1 MRMNI
6 LMHDKQR
13 YKITER
19 QITDEGFLRVPA
31 HVSRTGIQ
39 EYLGSELGFNHN
51 NIVRVY
57 RPPTEVFSPDS
68 LASFDGSDVTI
79 EHPDE
84 LVNSENY
91 RYTSVGT
98 VKAGA
103 SQAGDFVRCDLIV
116 KDQRAI
122 DEVMAGKVEV
132 SVGYTAIYKDEAG
145 VTQEGESYDMSQTC
159 IRVNHVALV
168 DKARAG
174 PQAKIFDSSK
184 TTGATKMAVNIVLD
198 SGRSIDV
205 ADAANAQVVADAFDR
220 LTKRVKDAEEEKEK
234 MEAAKDAS
242 EEELEE
248 EKKKSSDS
256 AISQRVKAVADTS
269 KAAKRIAGKD
279 FVLDSVNISD
289 IQRAALK
296 VAYPKRDWSDRSA
309 VYLQAAFDV
318 AYEGKE
324 TEEEEEEEEKSKAN
338 DSYKGLSRDA
348 AIGTVNKD
356 AAPVI
361 SRAQAAL
368 NKATGKGAK

>member
-6 LMHDKQR
+6 VTYDKQR
-13 YKITER
+13 YAITER
-19 QITDEGFLRVPA
+19 QITDEGFLRVPG
-31 HVSRTGIQ
+31 HVARIGIQ

-57 RPPTEVFSPDS
+57 RPPYEVFSPES

-91 RYTSVGT
+91 KYTSVGT

-103 SQAGDFVRCDLIV
+103 SQDGDFVRCDLIV
-116 KDQRAI
+116 KDQQAI
-122 DEVMAGKVEV
+122 DSVMAGKVEL

-145 VTQEGESYDMSQTC
+145 ITPEGEPYDLMQTC

-168 DKARAG
+168 DNARAG

-184 TTGATKMAVNIVLD
+184 TTGGNKMPVHIVLD
-198 SGRSIDV
+198 SGRSVDV
-205 ADAANAQVVADAFDR
+205 ADAANATVIADAFDR
-220 LTKRVKDAEEEKEK
+220 LVKRTKDAEEEKEK
-234 MEAAKDAS
+234 MEAAKDAA

-256 AISQRVKAVADTS
+256 AISDRVKAIADTS

-279 FVLDSVNISD
+279 FVCDSVNVSE
-289 IQRAALK
+289 IQRSALK
-296 VAYPKRDWSDRSA
+296 TAYPKRDWADRSA

-338 DSYKGLSRDA
+338 DSYRGLSHDA
-348 AIGTVNKD
+348 ALGTVNKD

-368 NKATGKGAK
+368 NKRTGKGVK

>member
-1 MRMNI
+1 MNI
-6 LMHDKQR
+6 VTYDKQR
-13 YKITER
+13 YAITER
-19 QITDEGFLRVPA
+19 QITDEGFLRVPG
-31 HVSRTGIQ
+31 HVARTGIQ

-57 RPPTEVFSPDS
+57 RPPAEVFAPES

-79 EHPDE
+79 EHPAE

-91 RYTSVGT
+91 KYTSVGT

-103 SQAGDFVRCDLIV
+103 SQDGDFVRCDLIV
-116 KDQRAI
+116 KDQTAI
-122 DEVMAGKVEV
+122 DAILAGKVEL

-145 VTQEGESYDMSQTC
+145 VTPDGEPYDLMQTC
-159 IRVNHVALV
+159 IRVNNVALV
-168 DKARAG
+168 DRARAG

-234 MEAAKDAS
+234 MEAEKDSA

-256 AISQRVKAVADTS
+256 AISARVKAIADAAIT
-269 KAAKRIAGKD
+269 AKRIAGKD
-279 FVLDSVNISD
+279 FVCDSVSITE
-289 IQRAALK
+289 IQRSALAA
-296 VAYPKRDWSDRSA
+296 AYPKRQWADRSA
-309 VYLQAAFDV
+309 VYLQAALDV

-324 TEEEEEEEEKSKAN
+324 TEEEEEEEKIKESSDSLKKLAQDMASGAQPTVDARTKSIQDRAN
-338 DSYKGLSRDA
+338 AWKKTAGVA
-348 AIGTVNKD
+348 
-356 AAPVI
+356 
-361 SRAQAAL
+361 
-368 NKATGKGAK
+368 

>member
-6 LMHDKQR
+6 VTYDKQR
-13 YKITER
+13 YAITER
-19 QITDEGFLRVPA
+19 QITDEGFLRVPG
-31 HVSRTGIQ
+31 HVARTGIQ
-39 EYLGSELGFNHN
+39 EYLGSELGFNHDR
-51 NIVRVY
+51 IMRVY
-57 RPPTEVFSPDS
+57 RPPAEVFSPES

-79 EHPDE
+79 EHPAE

-91 RYTSVGT
+91 KYTSVGT

-103 SQAGDFVRCDLIV
+103 SQDGDFVKCELII
-116 KDQRAI
+116 KDQNAI
-122 DEVMAGKVEV
+122 DEVKAGKVEL
-132 SVGYTAIYKDEAG
+132 SVGYTAIYKDESG
-145 VTQEGESYDMSQTC
+145 VTPDGEPYDLMQTC

-205 ADAANAQVVADAFDR
+205 ADAANAQLVADAFDR

-256 AISQRVKAVADTS
+256 AIAERVKAIATTAT
-269 KAAKRIAGKD
+269 AAKRIAGKE
-279 FVLDSVNISD
+279 FSCDSMNVSE

-296 VAYPKRDWSDRSA
+296 VAYPKRDWADRSS

-324 TEEEEEEEEKSKAN
+324 TEEEEEEEEKSKSN
-338 DSYKGLSRDA
+338 DSYANLSRDA
-348 AIGTVNKD
+348 ASGVVNKD
-356 AAPVI
+356 VAPVI

-368 NKATGKGAK
+368 NKRTGKGAK

>member
-6 LMHDKQR
+6 VTYDKQR
-13 YKITER
+13 YAITER
-19 QITDEGFLRVPA
+19 QITDEGFLRVPG
-31 HVSRTGIQ
+31 HVARTGIQ
-39 EYLGSELGFNHN
+39 EYLGSELGFNHDR
-51 NIVRVY
+51 IMRVY
-57 RPPTEVFSPDS
+57 RPPNEVFSPDS

-91 RYTSVGT
+91 KYTSVGV

-103 SQAGDFVRCDLIV
+103 SQDGDFVRCDLIV
-116 KDQRAI
+116 KAQQAI
-122 DEVMAGKVEV
+122 DSIMAGKVEL

-145 VTQEGESYDMSQTC
+145 VTPDGEAYDLMQTC

-168 DKARAG
+168 DRARAG

-256 AISQRVKAVADTS
+256 AIAERVKAIATTATS
-269 KAAKRIAGKD
+269 ARKIAGKE
-279 FVLDSVNISD
+279 FACDSVDITT
-289 IQRAALK
+289 IQRAALAVK
-296 VAYPKRDWSDRSA
+296 FPKRAWADKSA
-309 VYLQAAFDV
+309 IYVQAAFD
-318 AYEGKE
+318 AEYEKEDEDDEGKE
-324 TEEEEEEEEKSKAN
+324 KKSA
-338 DSYKGLSRDA
+338 DSYAQFAKDA
-348 AIGTVNKD
+348 ASDVVHKD
-356 AAPVI
+356 AAPI
-361 SRAQAAL
+361 LSRAQTAL
-368 NKATGKGAK
+368 LKATGKGAK

>member
-6 LMHDKQR
+6 VTYDKQR
-13 YKITER
+13 YAITER
-19 QITDEGFLRVPA
+19 QITDEGFLRVPG
-31 HVSRTGIQ
+31 HVARTGIQ
-39 EYLGSELGFNHN
+39 EYLGSELGFNHDR
-51 NIVRVY
+51 IMRVY
-57 RPPTEVFSPDS
+57 RPPSEVFSPDS

-79 EHPDE
+79 EHPAE

-91 RYTSVGT
+91 KQVSAGT

-103 SQAGDFVRCDLIV
+103 SQDGDFVRCDLIV
-116 KDQRAI
+116 KDQAAI
-122 DEVMAGKVEV
+122 DAILAGKVEL

-145 VTQEGESYDMSQTC
+145 VTPDGEPYDLMQTC

-205 ADAANAQVVADAFDR
+205 ADAANAQLVADAFDR

-256 AISQRVKAVADTS
+256 AIAERVKAIATTAT
-269 KAAKRIAGKD
+269 AAKRIAGKE
-279 FVLDSVNISD
+279 FSCDSMNVSE

-296 VAYPKRDWSDRSA
+296 VAYPKRDWADRSS

-324 TEEEEEEEEKSKAN
+324 TEEEEEEEEKSKSN
-338 DSYKGLSRDA
+338 DSYANLSRDA
-348 AIGTVNKD
+348 ASGVVNKD
-356 AAPVI
+356 VAPVI

-368 NKATGKGAK
+368 NKRTGKGAK

>member
-1 MRMNI
+1 MNI
-6 LMHDKQR
+6 VTYDKQR
-13 YKITER
+13 YSITER
-19 QITDEGFLRVPA
+19 QITDEGFLRVPG
-31 HVSRTGIQ
+31 HVARTGIQ
-39 EYLGSELGFNHN
+39 EYLGSELGFNHDR
-51 NIVRVY
+51 IMRVY
-57 RPPTEVFSPDS
+57 RPPSEVFSPDS

-79 EHPDE
+79 EHPAG

-91 RYTSVGT
+91 KQVSAGT

-103 SQAGDFVRCDLIV
+103 SQDGDFVRCDLIV
-116 KDQRAI
+116 KDQTAI
-122 DEVMAGKVEV
+122 DAILAGKVEL

-145 VTQEGESYDMSQTC
+145 VTPDGEPYDLMQTC

-168 DKARAG
+168 DRARAG
-174 PQAKIFDSSK
+174 HQAKIFDSSK

-256 AISQRVKAVADTS
+256 AIALRVKSIADANKS
-269 KAAKRIAGKD
+269 AKRIAGKA
-279 FVLDSVNISD
+279 FSCDSMEIAT
-289 IQRAALK
+289 IQRAALAS
-296 VAYPKRDWSDRSA
+296 AYPKRDWSDKSP

-324 TEEEEEEEEKSKAN
+324 TEEEEEEEEKLKSN
-338 DSYKGLSRDA
+338 DSYAGLSRDA
-348 AIGTVNKD
+348 AIGTVHKD
-356 AAPVI
+356 AAPVL